1 MRTSKRNTVT
11 TQHYGCTQGAS
22 GNGWFRCRSH
32 SNLFLLIRF
41 PVCVYELTLYLIR
54 SVSGRCLKHLC
65 LTGVIRA
72 FLTGVIHAG
81 MRTAVNVETI
91 LFDRRALLSTLLDL
105 PLLWKKS
112 LITLGPLNRC
122 SIDTL
127 RKSRGCNRLLRRL
140 QLISWRMSSKK
151 PETLLIVHRM
161 ACIPWCCL
169 ICG

>member
-22 GNGWFRCRSH
+22 GNGWFRCSRH

-41 PVCVYELTLYLIR
+41 TVCVFELTLYLILT
-54 SVSGRCLKHLC
+54 VSSSSLNL
-65 LTGVIRA
+65 LFLSGVIRA
-72 FLTGVIHAG
+72 FLEDVIYAG
-81 MRTAVNVETI
+81 IRIVVNVETM
-91 LFDRRALLSTLLDL
+91 LFDRRALLSTVLDL
-105 PLLWKKS
+105 LFLWKKS

-127 RKSRGCNRLLRRL
+127 RLSRGCNRLLRRL

>member
-32 SNLFLLIRF
+32 SHLFLLIGI
-41 PVCVYELTLYLIR
+41 PVCVYELTLYMLL
-54 SVSGRCLKHLC
+54 SVLLRCLKQL
-65 LTGVIRA
+65 

-81 MRTAVNVETI
+81 MRTAVNVETN

-105 PLLWKKS
+105 PFLWKKS

-127 RKSRGCNRLLRRL
+127 RISRGCNRLLRRL

-161 ACIPWCCL
+161 ACIPWC
-169 ICG
+169 